1 MRTLGVTLGRRGQV
15 SPRAPLQSWRRELL
29 AFGEA
34 VQAGQVHLAPSGEV
48 ILTRPCVFTV
58 END

>member
-1 MRTLGVTLGRRGQV
+1 MKTLGVTLGCRGQV

-34 VQAGQVHLAPSGEV
+34 VRTGQVRLAPGGDV